1 MCLRSLAVWEQSGSL
16 NWGLWILFHRLLKK
30 GCEPVNTR
38 ETVLI
43 KPKVRLNTGQC
54 LPTHETSSGDS
65 PKAKASLFISNPKH
79 GTLHLNVYNANMY
92 QTLPKLRF
100 YPTLIKA
107 YSLSNKISREDG
119 CTFSYHVIWVGSHLG
134 ISYLSDWPCRVST
147 WIRCLEERKC
157 THQYNS
163 TYLGRSFG
171 SIA

>member
-107 YSLSNKISREDG
+107 YSLTRYPGKMAAPFHTTWSEWDLTLEALIS
-119 CTFSYHVIWVGSHLG
+119 VIDPAGFQHELG
-134 ISYLSDWPCRVST
+134 VLKKGNVLINT
-147 WIRCLEERKC
+147 IQ
-157 THQYNS
+157 H
-163 TYLGRSFG
+163 
-171 SIA
+171 I